1 MGRVQGKVALSLMNN
16 FAWGLRIIGTGTIK
30 TYMGMERIEPGMEE
44 WIPIGADDDGTQA
57 FLDVK
62 NITRDL
68 DTTTVFKAW
77 VKHVMPSGSPSY
89 KEIMGFLKKAK
100 KNLASPD
107 HVKQVVEIDCAK
119 DVSRNLHLVVCDKQ
133 SRILDVI
140 SFRFPE
146 WTGIKE
152 RGILDKVKESIRE
165 TFPDA
170 TQPLSEPLKFSRP
183 RIAVNTVHQESP
195 EASLS
200 GEGSNGDSSDPVL
213 PASRRQQMPGQ
224 PAIQNGTLKLQQ
236 ADLVR

>member
-1 MGRVQGKVALSLMNN
+1 MNN
-16 FAWGLRIIGTGTIK
+16 FAWGLRIIETGTIK
-30 TYMGMERIEPGMEE
+30 TYTLMERIEPGMEE

-68 DTTTVFKAW
+68 DATTVFKAW
-77 VKHVMPSGSPSY
+77 VKHVPPSGSRTYS
-89 KEIMGFLKKAK
+89 EILSLLKKAK
-100 KNLASPD
+100 RNLASPD
-107 HVKQVVEIDCAK
+107 HVKQVVEVDCAK

-146 WTGIKE
+146 WTDIKE
-152 RGILDKVKESIRE
+152 KSILDRVKKSIRE

-170 TQPLSEPLKFSRP
+170 AQPLSEPLKFSRP
-183 RIAVNTVHQESP
+183 RIAVNPVHPESP
-195 EASLS
+195 EALS
-200 GEGSNGDSSDPVL
+200 RRGSNGDSSGPVL
-213 PASRRQQMPGQ
+213 PAAPGQHMPG
-224 PAIQNGTLKLQQ
+224 PPPIQNVTLKLQQ

>member
-1 MGRVQGKVALSLMNN
+1 MNN

-44 WIPIGADDDGTQA
+44 WMPIGADDDGTQA

-62 NITRDL
+62 NITQDL

-89 KEIMGFLKKAK
+89 REILGLLKKAK

-152 RGILDKVKESIRE
+152 RSILDKVKKSIRE
-165 TFPDA
+165 TFPE

-183 RIAVNTVHQESP
+183 RIAVSPVYPESP
-195 EASLS
+195 EAVSR
-200 GEGSNGDSSDPVL
+200 GRSNGDSSGPLL
-213 PASRRQQMPGQ
+213 PASPGQQMSGQ
-224 PAIQNGTLKLQQ
+224 PAIQNATLKLQQ